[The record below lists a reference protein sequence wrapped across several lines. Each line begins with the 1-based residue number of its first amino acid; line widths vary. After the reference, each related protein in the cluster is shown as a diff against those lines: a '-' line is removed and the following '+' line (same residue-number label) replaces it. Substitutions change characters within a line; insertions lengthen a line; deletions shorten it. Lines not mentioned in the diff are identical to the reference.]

1 MRVALLVS
9 VQLLHF
15 LQQLGGALPAGAY
28 RCGTQG
34 VQAGD
39 LAVGIH
45 GGKGLLLRGHINV
58 TGKRGADVVAETGG
72 LFVGHGSILP
82 RLRGFSCAGKHAGG
96 HSVNDG
102 HFRVFVACLTVF
114 HFVFLLIF
122 GNCVNLCTKFY
133 HEKEENEIR
142 IKFVEWRG
150 FFLRHFLLISRNKI
164 CRGEKEQYE
173 LFYGEPNRES
183 ACKSTGV
190 CGLEPS
196 GNRKA
201 H

>member
-1 MRVALLVS
+1 LLLVAV

-28 RCGTQG
+28 RCGAQG

-39 LAVGIH
+39 LAVGVH

-58 TGKRGADVVAETGG
+58 TGKRGADVVAEAGG

-82 RLRGFSCAGKHAGG
+82 RLRGFGCAGKHAGG

-102 HFRVFVACLTVF
+102 HFRVFVAGLTVF
-114 HFVFLLIF
+114 RFVFLLIF

-133 HEKEENEIR
+133 HAPLENEIR
-142 IKFVEWRG
+142 ENFVEWRR
-150 FFLRHFLLISRNKI
+150 FFLRHFLFFSRI
-164 CRGEKEQYE
+164 IFEGE
-173 LFYGEPNRES
+173 G
-183 ACKSTGV
+183 CV
-190 CGLEPS
+190 
-196 GNRKA
+196 
-201 H
+201 